1 MSVSTA
7 LKTRAAEKNLQNQTD
22 FKGVLRDLKK
32 AWAKAI
38 SRVDAHSRNCGRC
51 HQRNPRYRTMVA
63 AGAILAAEPF
73 IRCKT
78 AEALHQ
84 AELNAIKA
92 YLDAGGKLPAEMGR
106 E

>member
-1 MSVSTA
+1 
-7 LKTRAAEKNLQNQTD
+7 
-22 FKGVLRDLKK
+22 
-32 AWAKAI
+32 
-38 SRVDAHSRNCGRC
+38 
-51 HQRNPRYRTMVA
+51 MVA